1 VDFYGHFFQ
10 KAKTKTIANSNVFNW
25 GEKFIIDLEG
35 CENLRVLVYRTNYS
49 NQATDTLVGKDTIKL
64 SRSWLRREPV
74 EKKFNINGAILRINL
89 TFTPCIVSLRRIPTG
104 KTGAL
109 FGEKI
114 QNVCKRQKREV
125 PFIITACIREV
136 ERRGMSEVGLYR
148 VSGSASDLSKLK
160 KSFETNSYEAEQLLK
175 DVDIH
180 SVTGILK
187 LYLRELPEALF
198 TDQLY
203 PSLSEAFNQSNGNF
217 TRRIELLKEC
227 FSKLPQLN
235 QIIIK
240 SILEHLIRCVAK

>member
-160 KSFETNSYEAEQLLK
+160 KSFETSIFLRVLLNL
-175 DVDIH
+175 D
-180 SVTGILK
+180 
-187 LYLRELPEALF
+187 
-198 TDQLY
+198 
-203 PSLSEAFNQSNGNF
+203 
-217 TRRIELLKEC
+217 
-227 FSKLPQLN
+227 
-235 QIIIK
+235 
-240 SILEHLIRCVAK
+240 

>member
-114 QNVCKRQKREV
+114 QNVCKYVLVPLSKVMTFVETYYFRRQKREV

-160 KSFETNSYEAEQLLK
+160 KSFETSIFLRVLLNL
-175 DVDIH
+175 D
-180 SVTGILK
+180 
-187 LYLRELPEALF
+187 
-198 TDQLY
+198 
-203 PSLSEAFNQSNGNF
+203 
-217 TRRIELLKEC
+217 
-227 FSKLPQLN
+227 
-235 QIIIK
+235 
-240 SILEHLIRCVAK
+240 